1 MVYMGWG
8 IYDEEIEWMNDVLAQ
23 YPERKAILNFH
34 EYLLTTKGFGEQPQ
48 RIYDEVVAKNP
59 NVCMVLSGHYH
70 SAATRVD
77 QFDDNG
83 DGVNDRSVYQML
95 FDYQALDEGGRGYMR
110 LMHFSLENQKIT
122 VKTYS
127 PSENSYHSG
136 AMDDS
141 LESFEIPFAELGIES
156 KQKTLSSD
164 SLSVNLY
171 HSDVIAEINGVE
183 SGSTVNAVWNRTDG
197 ETGGWYVEARD
208 DFGGISRS
216 EIAYLSHPAI
226 KGDVNGDGVVNVADA
241 TEIQKYLAELV
252 ELSEKQKISADVN
265 GDGVISIF
273 DATEIQK
280 IAAEV

>member
-1 MVYMGWG
+1 
-8 IYDEEIEWMNDVLAQ
+8 
-23 YPERKAILNFH
+23 
-34 EYLLTTKGFGEQPQ
+34 
-48 RIYDEVVAKNP
+48 
-59 NVCMVLSGHYH
+59 
-70 SAATRVD
+70 
-77 QFDDNG
+77 
-83 DGVNDRSVYQML
+83 
-95 FDYQALDEGGRGYMR
+95 MR

-141 LESFEIPFAELGIES
+141 LECFEIPFAELGIES

-197 ETGGWYVEARD
+197 ENGGWYVEARD